1 MSEEPQQVERDD
13 AASIFDADP
22 VLGAYVS
29 HHPSNRVLLMIRAG
43 IFYGVA
49 VIVLQLVFFPVPDET
64 AAIYLPIAFAAVA
77 GVALW
82 YMLHHWNRE
91 VVLYQRGFTYRQ
103 GSTTA
108 YILYANVIK
117 VLQNIEVFGTGSFK
131 RRFYDYKLVTD
142 MDETLP
148 ITNVYSNPDK
158 LTRLLEKFITRDRL
172 QILEGRLAKGEHVNL
187 APDFTLTPQGILR
200 ADGELF
206 WHEYRGAR
214 VKNGQITIASSRDE
228 TWATLPADSFDNPL
242 LTLAALKQRGKAPSR
257 DASTAPV
264 VQSDEV

>member
-1 MSEEPQQVERDD
+1 MSEDLQQVERDD
-13 AASIFDADP
+13 AASIFDPDP
-22 VLGAYVS
+22 VLGGYVS

-43 IFYGVA
+43 LFYGVA
-49 VIVLQLVFFPVPDET
+49 VIALQLVFFPVPDAT
-64 AAIYLPIAFAAVA
+64 AGIYLPIAFAAVA
-77 GVALW
+77 GATFW

-103 GSTTA
+103 GSATA

-117 VLQNIEVFGTGSFK
+117 LLQNIEVVGAGSLK
-131 RRFYDYKLVTD
+131 RRFFDYKLVTD

-172 QILEGRLAKGEHVNL
+172 QLLEGRLAKGENVSL
-187 APDFTLTPQGILR
+187 APDFTLTSEGILR
-200 ADGELF
+200 AEDELF

-228 TWATLPADSFDNPL
+228 AWATLPADSFDNPL
-242 LTLAALKQRGKAPSR
+242 LALAALKQLGKAHSR
-257 DASTAPV
+257 DASTAPA
-264 VQSDEV
+264 VQSGEV